1 MSNAPSGSGLPRRMG
16 HASAIDPTRPFGMA
30 DELIQQDLL
39 EEHPAWMPLGEGEW
53 MRPLVLNP
61 VQGSWA
67 SLFKVLGAR
76 VLGRHRHLSPVTGWT
91 VSGAWGY
98 LERDWIA
105 RAGSFIFEPAGDT
118 HTLFVDKDAGHMIAV
133 YHMYGPSLSIDERG
147 EVTDYTDVTKRTEQ
161 YLKHCESVGLG
172 ESFVRSI
179 IR

>member
-1 MSNAPSGSGLPRRMG
+1 MSGPGGGLEEPRSHG
-16 HASAIDPTRPFGMA
+16 AGAIDVARPFGMV
-30 DELIQQDLL
+30 DELFQQDLL
-39 EEHPAWMPLGEGEW
+39 EDHPAWMPLGQDEW

-61 VQGSWA
+61 VQGSWV
-67 SLFKVLGAR
+67 SLFKVMRAR

-91 VSGAWGY
+91 ISGAWGY
-98 LERDWIA
+98 RERDWIA

-118 HTLFVDKDAGHMIAV
+118 HTLFVDEAAGHMVAV

-161 YLKHCESVGLG
+161 YLKHCKSVGLG
-172 ESFVRSI
+172 EAFVRGI